1 MQTLSLTERTPSYFV
16 LYNNNNVDNVLEFN
30 SVF

>member
-1 MQTLSLTERTPSYFV
+1 MQTLSLTERILSYFV
-16 LYNNNNVDNVLEFN
+16 LYNNNNVNNVLEFD